1 MSDKGRFYDGIA
13 EEFDELMNHYDLE
26 RRLEVMFDELLG
38 GADLTGALTLDAG
51 CGTGAFSAAARA
63 RGATV
68 VSVDIGPRLLQRT
81 RSKGIEHVT
90 AADVAMLPF
99 RAGTF
104 DVVLSSECI
113 EHTPSPRASVQ
124 ELTRV
129 LRPDGRLAITC
140 PNRTWYWSCAIAD
153 RLGIRHYKGLENWPR
168 WSALREWVAEGN
180 VTVARHRGLHLFPF
194 MLAITHP
201 LLRTLDRLGD
211 TVGPL
216 FVNQCI
222 AGVKRTATPA
232 APGV

>member
-1 MSDKGRFYDGIA
+1 MTDRRHFYDGIA
-13 EEFDELMNHYDLE
+13 SEFDELMNHYDLR

-38 GADLTGALTLDAG
+38 GADLSGALLLDAG
-51 CGTGAFSAAARA
+51 CGTGEFSLAARA

-68 VSVDIGPRLLQRT
+68 VSADIGPRLLERT
-81 RSKGIEHVT
+81 RAKGIERVV
-90 AADVAMLPF
+90 AADVAALPF
-99 RAGTF
+99 GTGTF

-113 EHTPSPRASVQ
+113 EHTPSPRASVR

-129 LRPDGRLAITC
+129 LRTDGRLAITC

-168 WSALREWVAEGN
+168 WSALRAWVTEGD
-180 VTVARHRGLHLFPF
+180 VSVAQHRGLHLFPF

-201 LLRTLDRLGD
+201 VLRRLDRLGG
-211 TVGPL
+211 VAGPL

-222 AGVKRTATPA
+222 SGTKRA
-232 APGV
+232 AI